1 MSKQMVMSKVDTIL
15 AESGLKVHRDYIWSL
30 QGPTLIYLGT
40 KDPFRGITISEL
52 QSIKDLGVKFLMEP

>member
-1 MSKQMVMSKVDTIL
+1 MVMSRVDAIL